1 MKKIGAF
8 GLLSLLA
15 TVFSMRVQ
23 AQPGFDWQ
31 GHRGAR
37 GLAPE
42 NTVPA
47 FLKALEFPRIT
58 TLEMDLAVSSDL
70 KLIVSH
76 DPWMSALICS
86 HPDGRPVG
94 EDEEASELL
103 YGKTQA
109 QIKKYDCGRR
119 GNPRFPAQK
128 PMDAHKPTLGEVVRA
143 VEKHVRQKG
152 LPRPGF
158 NIEIKSRPEWDGVQT
173 PPVAV
178 FARLVAEAVKKLRI
192 QDRVCIQS
200 FDPRALREV
209 HARAPE
215 LTLALLVENKDGI
228 EANLG
233 RLGFIPRIYSP
244 HYELLD
250 AESVRTLHERGMRV
264 IPWTVNDTQA
274 MKALVALGVDGII
287 TDYPDRI
294 PE

>member
-1 MKKIGAF
+1 MKKMRA
-8 GLLSLLA
+8 LSLLSFLVMA
-15 TVFSMRVQ
+15 FFRHVQ
-23 AQPGFDWQ
+23 AQTGFDWQ

-42 NTVPA
+42 NTIPA

-58 TLEMDLAVSSDL
+58 TLEMDLAVSSDG
-70 KLIVSH
+70 KVIVSH

-86 HPDGRPVG
+86 HPDGRPVR
-94 EDEEASELL
+94 EEEEPSELL
-103 YGKTQA
+103 FGKTYA
-109 QIKKYDCGRR
+109 QIKQYDCGRR

-128 PMDAHKPTLGEVVRA
+128 PMPAHKPTLEDVVRA
-143 VEKHVRQKG
+143 VEKRVRQKK

-178 FARLVAEAVKKLRI
+178 FARLVVEAVTKLGI

-209 HARAPE
+209 RALAPH

-233 RLGFIPRIYSP
+233 RLGFVPQIYSP
-244 HYELLD
+244 YHELLD
-250 AESVRTLHERGMRV
+250 AESLRTLHERGLRV
-264 IPWTVNDTQA
+264 IPWTVNDTPT
-274 MKALVALGVDGII
+274 MKALLALGVDGII

>member
-1 MKKIGAF
+1 MKKTKAL
-8 GLLSLLA
+8 GLLFLLTTA
-15 TVFSMRVQ
+15 FFMRTQ

-58 TLEMDLAVSSDL
+58 TLEMDLAVSADL

-94 EDEEASELL
+94 AEEEEDVLL
-103 YGKTQA
+103 FGKTYA

-119 GNPRFPAQK
+119 GNPRFPVQE
-128 PMDAHKPTLGEVVRA
+128 PMATHKPTLEEVVRA
-143 VEKHVRQKG
+143 VEKRVRHKG
-152 LPRPGF
+152 LPMPGF
-158 NIEIKSRPEWDGVQT
+158 NIEIKSRPDWDGVQT

-178 FARLVAEAVKKLRI
+178 FARLVVEAVRKLRI

-209 HARAPE
+209 RALAPG
-215 LTLALLVENKDGI
+215 LTLALLVENKDGV
-228 EANLG
+228 EANLE
-233 RLGFIPRIYSP
+233 RLGFIPQIYSP
-244 HYELLD
+244 YHELLN
-250 AESVRTLHERGMRV
+250 AGVVHTLHERGMRV
-264 IPWTVNDTQA
+264 IPWTVNDTPT